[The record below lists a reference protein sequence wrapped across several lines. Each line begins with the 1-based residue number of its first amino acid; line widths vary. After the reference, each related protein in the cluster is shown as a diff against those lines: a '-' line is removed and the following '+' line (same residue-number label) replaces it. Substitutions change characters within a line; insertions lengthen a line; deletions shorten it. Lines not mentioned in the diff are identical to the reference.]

1 MKGNILKGGKSEISV
16 KFRYHMLHE
25 THEFHI
31 RKTGYRDIITGD
43 FVLKIN
49 GRETGTYR
57 DWETFYWSFSV
68 IHNFPVGKSL
78 ASGGSPNIRYR
89 VEVVYKKFVAPLNL
103 LYLVP
108 GKYITRGRWIDLVA
122 GSEM

>member
-1 MKGNILKGGKSEISV
+1 
-16 KFRYHMLHE
+16 MLHE